1 MKKILVSI
9 SLIFIFLVGVVV
21 CYGESKNEIKNKG
34 YEQLLNTFENINSD
48 FKFYNIKANSY
59 LDRCLEKEEMKDI
72 CMEIISKLGLEE
84 SNLRWIE
91 SKRNA
96 QSQVYA
102 HIDERDRNI
111 SIIVANKGKNESYI
125 IVDIL
130 ENKVYKDIVDIHKV
144 VQNTLNLY
152 CKKVDIYTCIAGEY
166 KKKLQPYKYDDI
178 LKKILYNMN
187 AKEIDRV
194 KEENFMS
201 VTAFSK
207 LIKTDYLE
215 YLGNKVNLNIGI
227 RYSENEDKTMIYVA
241 TPIIKLDY

>member
-1 MKKILVSI
+1 MKKMLLIISVVSI
-9 SLIFIFLVGVVV
+9 FLLGIVV
-21 CYGESKNEIKNKG
+21 CYAESRTEIKING
-34 YEQLLNTFENINSD
+34 YKQMVNTFENINSD
-48 FKFYNIKANSY
+48 FKFYNMKANAS
-59 LDRCLEKEEMKDI
+59 LDKSLDKEEMKNI
-72 CMEIISKLGLEE
+72 CMEIISNLGLEE
-84 SNLRWIE
+84 ANLKWIE
-91 SKRNA
+91 SKKDT

-102 HIDERDRNI
+102 QIDEKNRNI

-130 ENKVYKDIVDIHKV
+130 ENKVYKDIVDIYTV
-144 VQNTLNLY
+144 VENTLNLY
-152 CKKVDIYTCIAGEY
+152 CKKVDVYTCIAGEY
-166 KKKLQPYKYDDI
+166 KKKLQLNKYDDI

-194 KEENFMS
+194 EDENFMS

-227 RYSENEDKTMIYVA
+227 RYSENEEKTMVYIA

>member
-1 MKKILVSI
+1 MKKMMMII
-9 SLIFIFLVGVVV
+9 SLVFIFLLGIVA
-21 CYGESKNEIKNKG
+21 CYAESKTEIKSNG
-34 YEQLLNTFENINSD
+34 YKQMINTFESINSE
-48 FKFYNIKANSY
+48 FKFYNMKANAY
-59 LDRCLEKEEMKDI
+59 LDRSLDKEEMKNI
-72 CMEIISKLGLEE
+72 CMEIISNLGLEE
-84 SNLRWIE
+84 SNLKWIE
-91 SKRNA
+91 SKKNA

-102 HIDERDRNI
+102 QIDEKNRNV

-130 ENKVYKDIVDIHKV
+130 ENKVYKDIVDIYTV
-144 VQNTLNLY
+144 VENTLNLY

-166 KKKLQPYKYDDI
+166 KKKLQLHKYDDI

-227 RYSENEDKTMIYVA
+227 RYSENEEKTMIYIA